1 MKTHRAVLRLSAIA
15 GLALCGCATTPK
27 TATEAIRNA
36 NNAVINAEDARA
48 ADYAAAEMHSAH
60 EKLNAAR
67 ALAAQITPDPNDP
80 NRTKARWL
88 AEEAAADAE
97 LADAKARKVRT
108 QSVVR
113 SLQPA
118 PSAPIMPPAADLPVA
133 PPPSVDLP
141 VPDAPAPAPEVPA
154 PAAPE
159 PAPAPAPAVPAPDAP
174 AAAPPANG
182 V

>member
-36 NNAVINAEDARA
+36 SNAVVNAEDARA
-48 ADYAAAEMHSAH
+48 ADYAAAEMRSAH

-67 ALAAQITPDPNDP
+67 ALAAQISSDPNDP

-118 PSAPIMPPAADLPVA
+118 PSAPIMPPASDLPVA

-141 VPDAPAPAPEVPA
+141 APDAPAP
-154 PAAPE
+154 APE
-159 PAPAPAPAVPAPDAP
+159 PAPAPAPVAPAPDAP
-174 AAAPPANG
+174 APDAAAPPATG

>member
-48 ADYAAAEMHSAH
+48 ADYASAEMHSAH

-113 SLQPA
+113 SLQPT
-118 PSAPIMPPAADLPVA
+118 PSTPIMPPPADLPVA
-133 PPPSVDLP
+133 PPPSVDQP
-141 VPDAPAPAPEVPA
+141 VPDAPA

-159 PAPAPAPAVPAPDAP
+159 PAPAPAPAAPAPDAPAPDAP
-174 AAAPPANG
+174 AAAPPATG